1 MCLQLF
7 QISMYLGPKVSY
19 EKIYPEIIELIED
32 EEQEVAM
39 DAYISFADHVAHVY
53 RSPPFYKE

>member
-1 MCLQLF
+1 
-7 QISMYLGPKVSY
+7 MYLGPKVSY